1 MANVYWSC
9 CWLAAFT
16 YLTQWLSCDLHPTP
30 AFFSVQISQNLMS
43 PSCVTYV
50 NVVTTGYWGQS
61 TINSMISVINS
72 LPLFWHFYSN
82 GSHATSCVCTVPA
95 SFKNAWNVLK
105 CDVTV
110 HRGFRES
117 LKLCLPLRNTRTGT
131 SWTWKS
137 GLFRELGS
145 LCICQLLLCSSS
157 SAPLVRQ
164 CYHGG
169 LSCFQQTKVGAC
181 WYWWLISR
189 RPSALLEINELP
201 VTC

>member
-1 MANVYWSC
+1 MWPAPKHNSC
-9 CWLAAFT
+9 FLFST
-16 YLTQWLSCDLHPTP
+16 HQSEFNLTIMCDICECGHNRL
-30 AFFSVQISQNLMS
+30 LR
-43 PSCVTYV
+43 
-50 NVVTTGYWGQS
+50 
-61 TINSMISVINS
+61 TIYHQFNDICHQLNS

-82 GSHATSCVCTVPA
+82 GSHATSCVCAVPA

-110 HRGFRES
+110 HRGFREP

-145 LCICQLLLCSSS
+145 LCVSQLLLCSSS

-169 LSCFQQTKVGAC
+169 LSCFRQTKVGAC
-181 WYWWLISR
+181 WYWWLISQ